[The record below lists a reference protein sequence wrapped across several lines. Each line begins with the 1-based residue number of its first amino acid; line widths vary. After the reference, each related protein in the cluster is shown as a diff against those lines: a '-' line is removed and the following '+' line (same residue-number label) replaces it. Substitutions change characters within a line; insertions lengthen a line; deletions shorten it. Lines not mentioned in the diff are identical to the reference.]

1 MYIKFW
7 GKTSGSDI
15 LGQRLNY
22 APRLNIRKYQLEVT
36 SFLALKTN
44 SVTNGVF
51 FFFFWR
57 KTNYS
62 KKNYNQF
69 VIEIFDRFQL
79 VFNQTDIGI
88 TIWIFYLFNEVKY
101 SFLNIVI

>member
-7 GKTSGSDI
+7 DKTSGSDI

-51 FFFFWR
+51 FFFFFEETQIIRR
-57 KTNYS
+57 K
-62 KKNYNQF
+62 
-69 VIEIFDRFQL
+69 
-79 VFNQTDIGI
+79 I
-88 TIWIFYLFNEVKY
+88 TINL
-101 SFLNIVI
+101 S